1 MPSVGNCS
9 VHPQLIA
16 LHLVELVAGI
26 GVLPGADHC
35 PANVSLLV
43 KVPPSHFPCKEQ
55 SRECGM
61 WAWGTRELGAWAAH
75 QRDFKEQCQGCS
87 WWQFEPTGYLRMA
100 QTNSSNWTVII
111 CNVKVKTQISSISPV
126 NRILCPNTQENGT
139 TYTSYKKK
147 YCACP
152 TFPGITVT
160 PKAPQTRWQSFWT
173 NESKV
178 SHHETSGVLQTPSKE
193 CRVPFSIAEMRK
205 LRCSYM
211 WLVPGCRVNFLY
223 KSPSASCY
231 NCPARSKAPSHLSWL
246 PWKWCWGVTEV
257 WPLKWESNSKTH
269 EIPDHEQFSV
279 SDKHWVTGASPL
291 PAFSSA

>member
-1 MPSVGNCS
+1 MKTRHILFWRVNRRNKHPNGSYSLSDRKWSSWRPAVDWHLLVMPSVGNCS

-61 WAWGTRELGAWAAH
+61 WAWGTRELGTWAAH

-87 WWQFEPTGYLRMA
+87 WWQFEPTGYPRMA
-100 QTNSSNWTVII
+100 RTSSSNWNVIV
-111 CNVKVKTQISSISPV
+111 CNVKVKTQISSICPV
-126 NRILCPNTQENGT
+126 NRILCPNIQENGT

-147 YCACP
+147 YYACS

-160 PKAPQTRWQSFWT
+160 PKS
-173 NESKV
+173 
-178 SHHETSGVLQTPSKE
+178 TSDTVTK
-193 CRVPFSIAEMRK
+193 
-205 LRCSYM
+205 
-211 WLVPGCRVNFLY
+211 FLN
-223 KSPSASCY
+223 K
-231 NCPARSKAPSHLSWL
+231 
-246 PWKWCWGVTEV
+246 WK
-257 WPLKWESNSKTH
+257 
-269 EIPDHEQFSV
+269 
-279 SDKHWVTGASPL
+279 
-291 PAFSSA
+291 